1 MLEKLKEK
9 IEGGMKTEKE
19 QMCTHISNKRKH
31 YPTFLQDS
39 I

>member
-9 IEGGMKTEKE
+9 IEGGMKIEKE
-19 QMCTHISNKRKH
+19 PMCTHISKKRKH
-31 YPTFLQDS
+31 YPTFWQDS